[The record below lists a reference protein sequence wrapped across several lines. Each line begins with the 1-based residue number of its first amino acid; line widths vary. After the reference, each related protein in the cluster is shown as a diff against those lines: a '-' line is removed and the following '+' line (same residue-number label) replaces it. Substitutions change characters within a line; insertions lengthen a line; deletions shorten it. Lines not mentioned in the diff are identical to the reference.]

1 MAERLEVKICGLTRR
16 EDAEVAASRGA
27 DYLGMVLSEGYR
39 RSVAHFDIGSL
50 LAGLAPTGVAV
61 LVDETVEHAEELARL
76 AGAGVI
82 QLHGSEP
89 PEMVAEL
96 AAQGSWRLW
105 KAVRAREPDDVR
117 RTVDRY
123 GAWVE
128 AILVEGWLEGVVGG
142 GGARLS
148 RERVGSLR
156 ELVPPPLRVVL
167 AGGLTPD
174 NVARAV
180 DHFRPHVVDVS
191 SGVEVAAGRK
201 SPDLVARFIRKARRA
216 RGPGRGTG
224 KPPGRG
230 SSA

>member
-1 MAERLEVKICGLTRR
+1 MAEALEIKICGLNTVGLTR
-16 EDAEVAASRGA
+16 
-27 DYLGMVLSEGYR
+27 
-39 RSVAHFDIGSL
+39 
-50 LAGLAPTGVAV
+50 AGF
-61 LVDETVEHAEELARL
+61 EELARL

-96 AAQGSWRLW
+96 AAQRSWRLW

-156 ELVPPPLRVVL
+156 ELVPSPLRVVL

-180 DHFRPHVVDVS
+180 DHFHPHVVDVS
-191 SGVEVAAGRK
+191 SGVEVAAGWK
-201 SPDLVARFIRKARRA
+201 SPDLIARFIRKARRA

-230 SSA
+230 PSA